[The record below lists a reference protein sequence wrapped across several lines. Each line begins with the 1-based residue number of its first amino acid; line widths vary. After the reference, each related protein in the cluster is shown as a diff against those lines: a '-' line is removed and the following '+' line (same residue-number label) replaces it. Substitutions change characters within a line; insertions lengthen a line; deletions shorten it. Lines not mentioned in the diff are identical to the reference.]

1 MNGERKAMTIWRR
14 HILRLGLIAAAVKPV
29 TASAQPAPGNRSGV
43 LEAQDA
49 WMDEGGSRHRMVF
62 DTTTVAGLGIGLNF
76 ARNFYTANLDGY
88 GIAATNIGTVIIV
101 RHISTPF
108 GYNDAIWAKY
118 GEVITER
125 VKLYDPRDKAAPRVN
140 LFNTPI
146 KDESLPNG
154 GTLVND
160 LVKLGTRFAVCGMAS
175 TRLAE
180 MVAKKTGGK
189 ADEILAE
196 IKSNLVPNA
205 VMVPAGI
212 VALNRAQE
220 RGYTFSYCG

>member
-1 MNGERKAMTIWRR
+1 MTIWRR
-14 HILRLGLIAAAVKPV
+14 DILRVGLLAAAVKPL
-29 TASAQPAPGNRSGV
+29 TASAEPMTGIKSGV
-43 LEAQDA
+43 LEAQDV

-76 ARNFYTANLDGY
+76 ARNFYEANLDGY
-88 GIAATNIGTVIIV
+88 GVAAKNLGAVIIV

-108 GYNDAIWAKY
+108 GFDDAIWAKY
-118 GEVITER
+118 GDVITER
-125 VKLYDPRDKAAPRVN
+125 VKLYDPRDKGAPRVN

-154 GTLVND
+154 GVLVSD
-160 LVKLGTRFAVCGMAS
+160 LVKLGARFAVCGMAS
-175 TRLAE
+175 ARIAE

-189 ADEILAE
+189 ADEILADL
-196 IKSNLVPNA
+196 KSNLVANA

-220 RGYTFSYCG
+220 HGYTFSYCG